1 MNLGGSRK
9 ESAALDA
16 CRLSGTTA
24 PARRNRSL
32 SAHTA
37 LYLLRSLPPVIV
49 PNGIPAVPVSGFNA
63 KIPMTENCASFAFP
77 LYRDGKTARV
87 LLSRYIGTGKL
98 REFCFPAISGRENCA
113 SFAFPLYR
121 DGKIARVLLS
131 RYIGTGKLREFC
143 FPAISGRENCA
154 SFAFPLYRDGK
165 TARVLLSRY
174 IGTGK
179 LREFCFPAISGRE
192 NCASFAFPL
201 YPRSKTVSEIVR
213 RQCLRRFRRHSS
225 SFSFHN

>member
-77 LYRDGKTARV
+77 LYRDGK
-87 LLSRYIGTGKL
+87 
-98 REFCFPAISGRENCA
+98 
-113 SFAFPLYR
+113 
-121 DGKIARVLLS
+121 IARVLLS
-131 RYIGTGKLREFC
+131 RYIGTGKLREFWR
-143 FPAISGRENCA
+143 PEISALQNCV
-154 SFAFPLYRDGK
+154 SFAFPK
-165 TARVLLSRY
+165 
-174 IGTGK
+174 
-179 LREFCFPAISGRE
+179 
-192 NCASFAFPL
+192 